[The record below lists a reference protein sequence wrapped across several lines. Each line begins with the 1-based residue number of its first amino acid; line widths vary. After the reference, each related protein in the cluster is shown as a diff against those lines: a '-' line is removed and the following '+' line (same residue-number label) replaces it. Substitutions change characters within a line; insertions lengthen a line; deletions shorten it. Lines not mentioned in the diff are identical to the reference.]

1 MALIEISSITGNSP
15 YQLYVSDIY
24 GNNETFISSFSGAVP
39 PSQYF
44 TLPTLFDTA
53 PIVLIKIIDAN
64 NCTTFH
70 QASCQVI
77 VPTPT
82 PSTTIG
88 FTPTPTPSF
97 TPSVTPSTTP
107 ITTPSNTPSVS
118 VTPSFTTTPT
128 YTPSVTT
135 TPTVTP
141 TPSTVFMYAY
151 LFIEPF
157 SGSTDIGQYMT
168 NQGSGFYGF
177 TNGFGPD
184 TSSPSQFNIDMNE
197 YVSYSGWTNNFPSVR
212 SQLIPISSGGLD
224 SFGNAKIAYNFTTHE
239 VPLGTVNG
247 LAWYTWIIMTGDT
260 GGGIQRSIGY
270 TTDGNPNTLT
280 NVFMDSTIY
289 NNTFTYT
296 GSTIPTGTYRVYTT
310 WASTPFQID
319 NSSTNIFFKGDTVSF

>member
-1 MALIEISSITGNSP
+1 MALIEISSITGTSP
-15 YQLYVSDIY
+15 YQLFVSDVY
-24 GNNETFISSFSGAVP
+24 GNNETFIASFSGAVP

-44 TLPTLFDTA
+44 NLPSLFDTA
-53 PIVLIKIIDAN
+53 PVVLIKVIDASG
-64 NCTTFH
+64 CTTFH

-77 VPTPT
+77 VPSPTPT
-82 PSTTIG
+82 QTIG
-88 FTPTPTPSF
+88 FTPTPTPSI
-97 TPSVTPSTTP
+97 TPTVTITATP
-107 ITTPSNTPSVS
+107 P
-118 VTPSFTTTPT
+118 TTPT
-128 YTPSVTT
+128 ITPTSSITPSVTT

-157 SGSTDIGQYMT
+157 SGSTDIGNYMA
-168 NQGSGFYGF
+168 NVGSGFYGF

-197 YVSYSGWTNNFPSVR
+197 YVSYSGWTNDFPSVR

-239 VPLGTVNG
+239 VPIGTVEG

-270 TTDGNPNTLT
+270 TTDGNPNSLT

-296 GSTIPTGTYRVYTT
+296 GSTIPSGTYRVYTT

-319 NSSTNIFFKGDTVSF
+319 NSSTNIFFKGDTVTF

>member
-1 MALIEISSITGNSP
+1 MALIEIASITGTSP
-15 YQLYVSDIY
+15 YQLFVSDIY
-24 GNNETFISSFSGAVP
+24 GNNETFIGSFSGAVP

-44 TLPTLFDTA
+44 NLPTLFDTA
-53 PIVLIKIIDAN
+53 PVVLIKVIDAN
-64 NCTTFH
+64 NCQTFH
-70 QASCQVI
+70 QASCQVVI
-77 VPTPT
+77 PSPT
-82 PSTTIG
+82 PSQTIG
-88 FTPTPTPSF
+88 FTPTPTPSI
-97 TPSVTPSTTP
+97 TPSLTPSSTP
-107 ITTPSNTPSVS
+107 ITTPTI
-118 VTPSFTTTPT
+118 TPT
-128 YTPSVTT
+128 TSITPSVTT

-157 SGSTDIGQYMT
+157 SGASDIGQYMT
-168 NQGSGFYGF
+168 NQGSSFYGF
-177 TNGFGPD
+177 TNGFGPN
-184 TSSPSQFNIDMNE
+184 TSSAGQFNIDMNE

-239 VPLGTVNG
+239 VPIGTVDG

-319 NSSTNIFFKGDTVSF
+319 NSSTNIFFKGDTVTF

>member
-1 MALIEISSITGNSP
+1 MALIEISSITGSSP
-15 YQLYVSDIY
+15 YQLFVSDIY

-44 TLPTLFDTA
+44 NLPPLFDTA
-53 PIVLIKIIDAN
+53 PVVLIKVIDASG
-64 NCTTFH
+64 CTTFH

-77 VPTPT
+77 VPSPTPT
-82 PSTTIG
+82 QTIG
-88 FTPTPTPSF
+88 LTPTPTPSITPTI
-97 TPSVTPSTTP
+97 TPSSTP
-107 ITTPSNTPSVS
+107 V
-118 VTPSFTTTPT
+118 TTPT
-128 YTPSVTT
+128 NTPTTSITPSITT

-168 NQGSGFYGF
+168 DRGSGFYGF

-184 TSSPSQFNIDMNE
+184 TASSIQFNIDMNE

-224 SFGNAKIAYNFTTHE
+224 SYGNAKIAYNFTTHI
-239 VPLGTVNG
+239 VPVGTVQG

-270 TTDGNPNTLT
+270 TTDGNPNSLT

-319 NSSTNIFFKGDTVSF
+319 NTSTNIFFKGDTVSF

>member
-1 MALIEISSITGNSP
+1 
-15 YQLYVSDIY
+15 
-24 GNNETFISSFSGAVP
+24 
-39 PSQYF
+39 
-44 TLPTLFDTA
+44 
-53 PIVLIKIIDAN
+53 LIKVIDAN
-64 NCTTFH
+64 NCQTFH

-82 PSTTIG
+82 PSQTIG
-88 FTPTPTPSF
+88 FTPTPTPS
-97 TPSVTPSTTP
+97 VTPS
-107 ITTPSNTPSVS
+107 ITPSSTPVA
-118 VTPSFTTTPT
+118 TPT
-128 YTPSVTT
+128 ITPTTSITPSVTT

-239 VPLGTVNG
+239 VPIGTVDG

-296 GSTIPTGTYRVYTT
+296 GSTIPAGTYRVYTT

>member
-1 MALIEISSITGNSP
+1 MALIEISSITGSSP
-15 YQLYVSDIY
+15 YQLFVSDIY

-44 TLPTLFDTA
+44 NLPPLFDTA
-53 PIVLIKIIDAN
+53 PIVLIKVIDASG
-64 NCTTFH
+64 CTTFH
-70 QASCQVI
+70 EASCQVVI
-77 VPTPT
+77 PSPT
-82 PSTTIG
+82 PSQTIG
-88 FTPTPTPSF
+88 FTPTPTPSI
-97 TPSVTPSTTP
+97 TPSTTP
-107 ITTPSNTPSVS
+107 ITTPTI
-118 VTPSFTTTPT
+118 TPT
-128 YTPSVTT
+128 TSITPSVTT

-168 NQGSGFYGF
+168 DRGSGFYGF

-197 YVSYSGWTNNFPSVR
+197 YVSYSGWTNNFPAVR

-239 VPLGTVNG
+239 VPIGTVEG

-296 GSTIPTGTYRVYTT
+296 GSTIPAGTYRTYTT

-319 NSSTNIFFKGDTVSF
+319 NTSTNIFFKGDTVSF